1 LKVNQF
7 TNQNKSK
14 NDQTANQ
21 EIKP

>member
-7 TNQNKSK
+7 TYQDKSK